1 MRRSLVLGL
10 GGLLWAGL
18 CGSPL
23 SALPTAAQA
32 VVAQVADA
40 DLSAARCD
48 RAVARDDRTAARR
61 VLAGWLDVPGFDPV
75 RIGKGP
81 RFDWEFDPFGHPS
94 WVARFR
100 SLTWVQPLLRLTGE
114 RDAYRKRAESI
125 LRDFVAANPL
135 SVAAPPAPVWEPTI
149 TAKRAETLLCA
160 TGVLGDATWLSA
172 GLAEHGTL
180 LADRWSGAWNRGTME
195 IRALLALGCLTGND
209 GWVALA
215 ERRVAESFSDTWPA
229 PVIGV
234 DGSTNEQALSY
245 ARTVYWLWR
254 QIARDL
260 AACGRE
266 VPDVIPARLPLL
278 LRFLADATMPNGH
291 LVPLGD
297 TYASLDPPRVKGS
310 PGEYAGTLGERGT
323 APEHLVG
330 VYAGGYVFGRSG
342 WGTER
347 PFGEESFYSLR
358 FGPGRQFHGHNDHQ
372 SLTWFAGGRQLLVD
386 SGHEGYLPGPYRAY
400 LQSARA
406 HNVLL
411 PARSDPDFAAVT
423 RLARYRIAEA
433 AHYFEVTDAAIGAM
447 RTRDVLFLQK
457 PDAIV
462 VLDRVRGGPA
472 QRYDQLWH
480 LAPELRVA
488 EIGTDAVSAFAPDGA
503 GVAVV
508 RIPWSAENSGAST
521 EVTRGES
528 DPYQGWV
535 SGRLWDRTP
544 APVVTFSELG
554 RDPTFLTV
562 VVSAERGTPVR
573 AEFRGTPLLGG
584 VLTVWQG
591 RSPVRVLV
599 GADGT
604 LARL

>member
-18 CGSPL
+18 GGSTL
-23 SALPTAAQA
+23 GALPTASA
-32 VVAQVADA
+32 VVAPVADA
-40 DLSAARCD
+40 ELSAARCE
-48 RAVARDDRTAARR
+48 RAVAKDDRAAADR
-61 VLAGWLDVPGFDPV
+61 VLAGWLDVPGFAPV
-75 RIGKGP
+75 RIGRGP
-81 RFDWEFDPFGHPS
+81 DFDWALDPFGHPS

-100 SLTWVQPLLRLTGE
+100 GLTWVQPLLRLAGE
-114 RDAYRKRAESI
+114 GDAYGRRATAI
-125 LRDFVAANPL
+125 LRNFVAENPL
-135 SVAAPPAPVWEPTI
+135 SATTPPAPVWEPTI

-160 TGVLGDATWLSA
+160 SGVLGDAQWLNA

-180 LADRWSGAWNRGTME
+180 LANRWSGAWNRGTME
-195 IRALLALGCLTGND
+195 IRALLALGCLTGNA
-209 GWVALA
+209 GWVASA
-215 ERRVAESFSDTWPA
+215 EARVAESFSDERPG
-229 PVIGV
+229 PVIGR

-245 ARTVYWLWR
+245 GRTVYWLWR
-254 QIARDL
+254 GIARDL
-260 AACGRE
+260 EACGRD
-266 VPDVIPARLPLL
+266 VPEVIPERLPLL

-297 TYASLDPPRVKGS
+297 SFASLAPPRVKGT
-310 PGEYAGTLGERGT
+310 PGEYAATLGERGIP
-323 APEHLVG
+323 PEHLVG
-330 VYAGGYVFGRSG
+330 VYAEGYVFGRSG

-347 PFGEESFYSLR
+347 PFRAESFYSLR

-372 SLTWFAGGRQLLVD
+372 ALTWYAGGRQLLVD
-386 SGHEGYLPGPYRAY
+386 SGHEGYLLGPYRAY

-411 PARSDPDFAAVT
+411 PAGSAPEFAAAT
-423 RLARYRIAEA
+423 TLARYRVAEA
-433 AHYFEVTDAAIGAM
+433 AQYFEVTDDAIGAT
-447 RTRDVLFLQK
+447 RTRDVLFLQE
-457 PDAIV
+457 PDVIV

-480 LAPELRVA
+480 LAPELQVA
-488 EIGTDAVSAFAPDGA
+488 EVETGRASAYAADGA
-503 GVAVV
+503 GVTLV
-508 RIPWSAENSGAST
+508 RIPWSPASSGAAT
-521 EVTRGES
+521 EVTRGGTE
-528 DPYQGWV
+528 PYQGWV

-544 APVVTFSELG
+544 APVVTFSETG

-562 VVSAERGTPVR
+562 LISAGRGTPVR

-591 RSPVRVLV
+591 RSQVRVLV
-599 GADGT
+599 AADGT